1 MKVEPF
7 NDVQP
12 ILSPDQPRIGV
23 TQTQAGATAIDDI
36 AQIFN
41 EEMALNGVA
50 LGRRSIGR
58 QVTPIEHITQLYEQ
72 LGHPAQASLATV
84 ARQVRMQL
92 LLQPGIDT
100 LLELTGRDP
109 ARTFVVLQRVAAEA
123 QAEARKVEAAL
134 ARDALAKL
142 EIRFKREIQAGLNIA
157 LTLQQASGD
166 PEERQA
172 VRALYYA
179 SVVMRQSL
187 AFMMQ
192 SLLGVYGGEQFGAG
206 LNLMRRA
213 LADDIAAHTPSV
225 PTAQLRTLL
234 LGLQSCSQLG
244 GALSNCQALI
254 QRLDAELDA
263 VGLLQRLLGYAGT
276 GIESAEVQRLACDF
290 GGALPA
296 AQLVSLNGLYPVMQR
311 LPLALW
317 RDSRGRE
324 EALHNIL
331 LVMDEF
337 TRAERGHLHFD
348 GESRSLP

>member
-142 EIRFKREIQAGLNIA
+142 EIRFKRE
-157 LTLQQASGD
+157 
-166 PEERQA
+166 
-172 VRALYYA
+172 
-179 SVVMRQSL
+179 
-187 AFMMQ
+187 
-192 SLLGVYGGEQFGAG
+192 
-206 LNLMRRA
+206 
-213 LADDIAAHTPSV
+213 
-225 PTAQLRTLL
+225 
-234 LGLQSCSQLG
+234 
-244 GALSNCQALI
+244 
-254 QRLDAELDA
+254 
-263 VGLLQRLLGYAGT
+263 
-276 GIESAEVQRLACDF
+276 
-290 GGALPA
+290 
-296 AQLVSLNGLYPVMQR
+296 
-311 LPLALW
+311 
-317 RDSRGRE
+317 
-324 EALHNIL
+324 
-331 LVMDEF
+331 
-337 TRAERGHLHFD
+337 
-348 GESRSLP
+348 